1 MIDLSVWILTGWP
14 LKFTLRMIFCCH
26 HQTESCLK
34 FTLAQMQQFMAYL
47 DWSLAENSKMIPYV
61 QLICVVRTLMFSKGT
76 DNYFI
81 WNWETSTSQ
90 IWTCVHFMTKIMLTC
105 IWLWNI
111 TIQTTTMRKNL
122 QMSILKKLIKIQN
135 RFSI

>member
-1 MIDLSVWILTGWP
+1 MNSHWVTTEVL
-14 LKFTLRMIFCCH
+14 TLRMIFCCH

-47 DWSLAENSKMIPYV
+47 DWSLAENSKLIPYV

-90 IWTCVHFMTKIMLTC
+90 TWTCVHFMTKIMLTC

-122 QMSILKKLIKIQN
+122 QMSILIN
-135 RFSI
+135 RHYNGPI